1 MTPSVEVSFL
11 LTPCS
16 TSKVQRRSDTYL
28 TYYPDQLAFVAT
40 NLGLI
45 ISL

>member
-28 TYYPDQLAFVAT
+28 AYYPGQLAFGST
-40 NLGLI
+40 NLCLI
-45 ISL
+45 TSL